1 MTGNGSGKPEGILQN
16 SEVNETV
23 SGSAASVADATG
35 QANGLIDLY
44 HDLKTG
50 YALQGW
56 WLLNRATL
64 GEVRKMK
71 DGQNNYIWQP
81 GLANGVPNTILGQAY
96 LEVPDMPDVAAGA
109 VPIVFGDLRRAYT
122 IVDRISLSI
131 LRDPFTQATSGN
143 IRFIAR
149 RRVGGQVVLA
159 EAIRKLKVSV

>member
-1 MTGNGSGKPEGILQN
+1 
-16 SEVNETV
+16 
-23 SGSAASVADATG
+23 
-35 QANGLIDLY
+35 
-44 HDLKTG
+44 
-50 YALQGW
+50 
-56 WLLNRATL
+56 
-64 GEVRKMK
+64 MK

-81 GLANGVPNTILGQAY
+81 GLASGVPNTILGQAY

-122 IVDRISLSI
+122 IVDRVSLSI

-149 RRVGGQVVLA
+149 RRVGGQMVLA